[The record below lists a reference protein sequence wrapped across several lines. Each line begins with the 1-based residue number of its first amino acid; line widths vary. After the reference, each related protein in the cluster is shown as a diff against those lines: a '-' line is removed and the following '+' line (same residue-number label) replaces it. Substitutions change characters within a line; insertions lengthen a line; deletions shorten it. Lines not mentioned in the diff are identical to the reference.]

1 MLTFESIVVF
11 IGAFEASRSHAHYN
25 ELDCIIIPICT
36 DVYISK
42 LITKML
48 SSLYILATAYESDR
62 IGSVE
67 ICCCFNLPSA
77 KTFF

>member
-62 IGSVE
+62 IGGDLLL
-67 ICCCFNLPSA
+67 F
-77 KTFF
+77 